1 MLLVLM
7 LTVHLAISTSRGPK
21 RKAYTGFLEVIY
33 RLGIGNGSSTPV
45 RVQGKPNHC
54 NHYIN
59 HFAEYDCDL
68 FEVEELYDVNIV
80 GSLFKAWLR
89 DIPDEILPKST
100 QDRLTAAAGG
110 AENAPQMLK
119 DELSRLPP
127 WNYYLLFA
135 ITCHLS
141 LLNTCADKNK
151 MTYNNLFICFAP
163 ALKMNNDCFRW
174 LVTDW
179 RNCWQGCWTEKEFL
193 DQEYGVLDIMEA
205 GASNDVLNGFVHTG
219 DERALSSSGS
229 GSTSYRPPALDLAHS
244 HDEHPSPPASN
255 TQHGRNASQLPELTL
270 PQPISPF
277 YNTEHSR

>member
-1 MLLVLM
+1 MEVRYWYA
-7 LTVHLAISTSRGPK
+7 VQPK
-21 RKAYTGFLEVIY
+21 P
-33 RLGIGNGSSTPV
+33 RLYS
-45 RVQGKPNHC
+45 QYADC
-54 NHYIN
+54 
-59 HFAEYDCDL
+59 FADYDCDL
-68 FEVEELYDVNIV
+68 FEVEELYDVNII

-89 DIPDEILPKST
+89 EIPDEIFPKST
-100 QDRLTAAAGG
+100 QEKLTEAAGG

-151 MTYNNLFICFAP
+151 MTYSNLFICFAP

-193 DQEYGVLDIMEA
+193 DQEYAVLDSMEA
-205 GASNDVLNGFVHTG
+205 GASNDIPNGFAQSS
-219 DERALSSSGS
+219 DDRATSSSGS
-229 GSTSYRPPALDLAHS
+229 GSISHRPPALDLVHS
-244 HDEHPSPPASN
+244 HDEHLGPPASS
-255 TQHGRNASQLPELTL
+255 TQHGRNVSQLPELSL

-277 YNTEHSR
+277 YNADHSR